1 MTNQEIKE
9 LGKVHILGIGG
20 AGMSG
25 IARLLVAQGV
35 EVSGTDAKE
44 SRRVE
49 ALRKIGVKIFIGHK
63 PENINGVDS
72 VIHSTAIKD
81 NNTELIAANIKNLKI
96 LKRSD
101 ALGILTR
108 QFETIA
114 VSGTHGK
121 TTTTSMVKIGRAH
134 V

>member
-96 LKRSD
+96 LKS
-101 ALGILTR
+101 LNILLH
-108 QFETIA
+108 
-114 VSGTHGK
+114 SLLK
-121 TTTTSMVKIGRAH
+121 Y
-134 V
+134 

>member
-49 ALRKIGVKIFIGHK
+49 ALRKIGVKDRK
-63 PENINGVDS
+63 STRLNS
-72 VIHSTAIKD
+72 SHSQQSRMPSSA
-81 NNTELIAANIKNLKI
+81 
-96 LKRSD
+96 
-101 ALGILTR
+101 
-108 QFETIA
+108 
-114 VSGTHGK
+114 
-121 TTTTSMVKIGRAH
+121 
-134 V
+134 